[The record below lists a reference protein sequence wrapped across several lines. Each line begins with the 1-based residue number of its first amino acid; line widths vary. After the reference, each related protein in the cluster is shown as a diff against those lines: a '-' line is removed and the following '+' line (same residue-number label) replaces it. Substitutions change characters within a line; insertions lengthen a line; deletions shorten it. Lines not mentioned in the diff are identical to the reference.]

1 MLGEQPPDVL
11 TSMAD
16 LVASL
21 FLIIVFVSKVVCFCV
36 LRGGEGGCTPKKL
49 PDPGPRS
56 KRDSRAHSE
65 QCSIPK

>member
-21 FLIIVFVSKVVCFCV
+21 FCIIDYVSKVVCFCV
-36 LRGGEGGCTPKKL
+36 LRGGGTNLTNQEFFVKYDFLLVK
-49 PDPGPRS
+49 
-56 KRDSRAHSE
+56 
-65 QCSIPK
+65 